1 MTQNTFKIKKAF
13 LAPFVIIVILLFILF
28 LISLCKGQMMERII
42 LAVSFVITLFIAVE
56 AKRRKVIVSN
66 EGLKI
71 EKFFRIKEFIWE
83 EITQLGV
90 VILRNK
96 IYFILTTTKGF
107 YFFSNL
113 LENHA
118 LLIHFIVDK
127 LNNEK
132 IEIEVKNYLENP
144 VEQRSL
150 IVMCWFGVL
159 IIAAFII
166 LKLLSF

>member
-1 MTQNTFKIKKAF
+1 
-13 LAPFVIIVILLFILF
+13 
-28 LISLCKGQMMERII
+28 MERII

-107 YFFSNL
+107 YFFPTYWKIMLYLFIL
-113 LENHA
+113 LWIN
-118 LLIHFIVDK
+118 
-127 LNNEK
+127 
-132 IEIEVKNYLENP
+132 
-144 VEQRSL
+144 
-150 IVMCWFGVL
+150 
-159 IIAAFII
+159 
-166 LKLLSF
+166 